1 MFLYL
6 LIGLFCGMASVFAAV
21 YFYSRAK
28 EGTKS
33 SLIYSSDE
41 CLLLEEKN
49 KELINTLHEKELL
62 LARKEQEL
70 TNFAENMAKEKDFLL
85 SAHTKELDILTR
97 NHSEKL
103 SLEKEQASSL
113 LEKTKSFYEEK
124 LLLERTGAARSLE
137 EARKTFE
144 AEKNALNSTILSMKK
159 SFEESREDAEK
170 NFRVRTELLKEEFKT
185 LSEKILAEKAGI
197 LHNSNKEEWT
207 ALLAPLNEKMLLFRK
222 AVEESREKEVEL
234 NTALRTELARMAEET
249 RKIGLDADNLAKA
262 LKGEQKTQGNFGEF
276 LLEDLLNRSGLVK
289 GVHYECQE
297 TLRDDAG
304 HAVTNEQNKKMRPDV
319 IIHYPDGKD
328 LILDSKVSLTAY
340 VDYMNAETEEARKNA
355 LARHVQSVRKH
366 VDELDTKNYSS
377 YLRLADRETIDFVI
391 MFIPNEGP
399 FRLAM
404 TEAPSLWEEAFRKK
418 VMIISPTNLIALLR
432 LIHMAWTREEQSR
445 NQREIMETAT
455 KLLDRLYG
463 FYKAFNDIGD
473 DLEKVSNTYKDA
485 LHRLKGEGKAQSVVK
500 AAEKLVSLGVKKSR
514 VQNLP
519 PRLIPDEQLFEA
531 EGNTQNELPA
541 SSGLRQETNTNAFL
555 QE

>member
-6 LIGLFCGMASVFAAV
+6 VAGLLCGGAAVFAAV
-21 YFYSRAK
+21 YFYSKAK
-28 EGTKS
+28 YASLS
-33 SLIYSSDE
+33 STMHTHGEFI
-41 CLLLEEKN
+41 CLEEKN
-49 KELINTLHEKELL
+49 RELEKDLHERELT
-62 LARKEQEL
+62 LARKEQDL
-70 TNFAENMAKEKDFLL
+70 ENLAGSMAKEKEFLL
-85 SAHTKELDILTR
+85 SSHAKELDTVIK
-97 NHSEKL
+97 NFSDKL
-103 SLEKEQASSL
+103 AMEKEQSSAL
-113 LEKTKSFYEEK
+113 LEKTRSFYEEK
-124 LLLERTGAARSLE
+124 LLMERENAAKSQE
-137 EARKTFE
+137 EEKKTFE
-144 AEKNALNSTILSMKK
+144 AEKNALKGTIDAMKK
-159 SFEESREDAEK
+159 SFEESREEAEK
-170 NFRVRTELLKEEFKT
+170 NFRVRTDLLKEEFKT
-185 LSEKILAEKAGI
+185 LSEKILMEKAD
-197 LHNSNKEEWT
+197 LLQNNNREQWT
-207 ALLAPLNEKMLLFRK
+207 TLLAPLNEKMLLFRK

-304 HAVTNEQNKKMRPDV
+304 NAVTNELNKKMRPDV

-340 VDYMNAETEEARKNA
+340 VDYMNGETEEAKKNA
-355 LARHVQSVRKH
+355 LLRHVQSVRKH

-432 LIHMAWTREEQSR
+432 LIHIAWTREEQSR
-445 NQREIMETAT
+445 NQREIMDTAT
-455 KLLDRLYG
+455 KLLDRLYA
-463 FYKAFNDIGD
+463 FYKEFNDIGD
-473 DLEKVSNTYKDA
+473 DLEKVMGTYKNA
-485 LHRLKGEGKAQSVVK
+485 VHRLKGEGKAQSVVK
-500 AAEKLVSLGVKKSR
+500 AAEKLVSLGAKKSR

-519 PRLIPDEQLFEA
+519 QRLTPDDPLFEA
-531 EGNTQNELPA
+531 QENIQKELPDTKPDDA
-541 SSGLRQETNTNAFL
+541 DKE
-555 QE
+555 